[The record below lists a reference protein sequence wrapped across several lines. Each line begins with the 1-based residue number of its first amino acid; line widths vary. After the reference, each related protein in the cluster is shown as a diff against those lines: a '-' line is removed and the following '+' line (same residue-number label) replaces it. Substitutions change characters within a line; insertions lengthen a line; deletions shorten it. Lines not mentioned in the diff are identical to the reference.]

1 MFFIH
6 KDIHTTCF
14 LFGHM
19 FSYLY
24 IRVIVANTFS
34 IIKNVST
41 HYSEK
46 THRYEHYPHVA
57 VGINIRENIYHSQHN
72 SDMETS
78 VDNQEKDCMNFY
90 IYVWFFSFKQNY
102 PPNPSGIH
110 IFCMLICV
118 CVSLVYSRYR
128 HYWFTDLYVCICVCL
143 GAGSCS
149 LCSI

>member
-1 MFFIH
+1 MV
-6 KDIHTTCF
+6 DIEIAPYKNLMNGNVVFHIQRNEPMSF

-57 VGINIRENIYHSQHN
+57 VGINISENIYHSQHN

-78 VDNQEKDCMNFY
+78 VDNQEKDCTIFY
-90 IYVWFFSFKQNY
+90 ICGSPLLNKIILLIPLEYKSF
-102 PPNPSGIH
+102 
-110 IFCMLICV
+110 V
-118 CVSLVYSRYR
+118 C
-128 HYWFTDLYVCICVCL
+128 
-143 GAGSCS
+143 
-149 LCSI
+149 